1 MSPKKTSSK
10 KAAPKKAG
18 ASDSTMKP
26 ASRKKASRA
35 KASSGR
41 AAAEATTKKPVTAPK
56 PSEMEDDV
64 LEFIQAI
71 DDYKRAEGR
80 PFPTWSEIL
89 DIVKELGYERRA

>member
-10 KAAPKKAG
+10 KAAPKKPTADTSSARKAPAKRKASVKASAG
-18 ASDSTMKP
+18 SKKKP
-26 ASRKKASRA
+26 A
-35 KASSGR
+35 
-41 AAAEATTKKPVTAPK
+41 TAPK
-56 PSEMEDDV
+56 PSEMEGDV

-89 DIVKELGYERRA
+89 DIVKELGYERRV